1 MRKINILKSLV
12 VITNILTIICLVL
25 VLSLKTKFTYSL
37 YWALIPLLIM
47 FVLCLIHEI
56 DKGNIDTDIDKSKLI
71 KRAYN
76 DTTTIAVVFYGMVYL
91 IILFF
96 EQLNSNVYNNVYVIV
111 GFFLLTIIYELF
123 LYLSVYNAS
132 KETSEILNKK
142 K

>member
-1 MRKINILKSLV
+1 MRKINILKSLTI
-12 VITNILTIICLVL
+12 ITNILTIVCLILVL
-25 VLSLKTKFTYSL
+25 TLKTQFFYSL

-47 FVLCLIHEI
+47 FVMLLIREI
-56 DKGNIDTDIDKSKLI
+56 DKGNIDTDINKSKII

-76 DTTTIAVVFYGMVYL
+76 DSTAIAIVFYGMLYL

-96 EQLNSNVYNNVYVIV
+96 EQLSSKVYNNIYVII
-111 GFFLLTIIYELF
+111 GFFILTLLYELF
-123 LYLSVYNAS
+123 LSLSVYNAS